1 MSKFFTVALALASLL
16 AFARFANRQLIR
28 EEAAECDHWAAVL
41 PGFEA
46 GEYCH
51 GAWQA
56 RAEID
61 GK

>member
-1 MSKFFTVALALASLL
+1 MLKFFTVVLGLAAL
-16 AFARFANRQLIR
+16 AFARFTNHQLIR
-28 EEAAECDHWAAVL
+28 EEAGECDHWSRQ
-41 PGFEA
+41 PGFKA
-46 GEYCH
+46 GEYCL